1 MQPTYGLQKDIKEVN
16 EMSQKY
22 VVINSDGTNA
32 FYDSVI
38 NEAIPSG
45 ALEIADSDYKKF
57 FENQGSYVF
66 IVTITD
72 SITTATLSEV
82 TVTLAEAQ
90 TAAIAS
96 LKTQA
101 AEQYVAG
108 VTSSA
113 TGTAL
118 YYDSDTTTQSQITAA
133 SLLAVASSTQFATLY
148 PSGITIRAKASS
160 SADDSTKQQYAHTAD
175 QIITLS
181 TNMQTMLATV
191 KTKLWAY
198 QEKVYA
204 ATTAAEVETIM
215 SAVKW

>member
-1 MQPTYGLQKDIKEVN
+1 
-16 EMSQKY
+16 MSKKY

-45 ALEIADSDYKKF
+45 ALEIVDSDYKKF

-66 IVTITD
+66 IATITD

-82 TVTLAEAQ
+82 NVTLAEAQ
-90 TAAIAS
+90 KVAIAS
-96 LKTQA
+96 LKVQA
-101 AEQYVAG
+101 AEQYIAG
-108 VTSSA
+108 FTSNA
-113 TGTAL
+113 TGAAL

-148 PSGITIRAKASS
+148 SDGIAIRAKGSS

-181 TNMQTMLATV
+181 TNMQTMLSTV
-191 KTKLWAY
+191 KTRLWAY

-204 ATTAAEVETIM
+204 ATIVAEVETIM
-215 SAVKW
+215 TAVSWS